1 MFIKPDP
8 INLSMGGKKKPTISQ
23 LAKKESKEK
32 EQAEKKGKGK
42 GKASEESVKKIVATV
57 PAELYDQIA
66 KDVQKMEYVT
76 TYLISS
82 KYGLK
87 MGAASRVLND
97 LMKRGELVLVSRSH
111 RMNVYTPVDRAKK
124 LGLA

>member
-1 MFIKPDP
+1 
-8 INLSMGGKKKPTISQ
+8 MGGKKKPTISQ
-23 LAKKESKEK
+23 LAKKEGKEK
-32 EQAEKKGKGK
+32 EQTEKKGKGK
-42 GKASEESVKKIVATV
+42 GKATEETVKKIVATV

-66 KDVQKMEYVT
+66 KDVQKMDYVT
-76 TYLISS
+76 TYVISS

-97 LMKRGELVLVSRSH
+97 LVKRGELVLVARSH
-111 RMNVYTPVDRAKK
+111 RMNVYAPMDRAKK